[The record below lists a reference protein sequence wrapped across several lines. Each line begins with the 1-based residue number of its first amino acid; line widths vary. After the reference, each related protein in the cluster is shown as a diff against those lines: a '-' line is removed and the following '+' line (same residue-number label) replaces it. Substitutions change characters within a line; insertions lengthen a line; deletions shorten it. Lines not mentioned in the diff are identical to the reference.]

1 MRVADNC
8 IAPDRACFLN
18 RKDHIAEPIDYQHT
32 YIKVSQE
39 PKFTYLRQALCR
51 RNTHFI
57 VWIFGVR
64 SVLFREGRLRI
75 TNRCPECVLGVW
87 LATNLYPPMK
97 EKRHT
102 CVPDASHPRISCG
115 SSSSFISSH
124 CRSSSAGT
132 KRLSKSIESPD
143 AAGRSALAFWLRFSC
158 VDDPLRGRI
167 DLLRGGGGGICV
179 FGVTDRRVSRGLLAE
194 IGIGAGVC
202 RGIVARVD
210 EGASSRSAWPRVMT
224 VNSALTPSNW
234 YSNCRGLQGRVYRA
248 VTVAFAVSACATTA
262 LKSFRLIAT
271 CMFSST
277 KYSWKS
283 RLSAATDVWTGCFS
297 TSVWVVS

>member
-1 MRVADNC
+1 M
-8 IAPDRACFLN
+8 IAFRIRERRELLTTALPLARRIFFS
-18 RKDHIAEPIDYQHT
+18 RKGHIAEPINYQHT
-32 YIKVSQE
+32 HIKVSQQQE
-39 PKFTYLRQALCR
+39 FTNLRQALCR
-51 RNTHFI
+51 RNPHFI

-64 SVLFREGRLRI
+64 IMLLREGRLCV
-75 TNRCPECVLGVW
+75 TNRCPECVLDVW
-87 LATNLYPPMK
+87 LAIHYTNQRKK
-97 EKRHT
+97 EKPHT

-179 FGVTDRRVSRGLLAE
+179 LGVTDGRVSRGLLAE
-194 IGIGAGVC
+194 TGIGAGVC

-224 VNSALTPSNW
+224 VNSALTPSNR
-234 YSNCRGLQGRVYRA
+234 YSSCRGLQGRVYRA

-277 KYSWKS
+277 KYS
-283 RLSAATDVWTGCFS
+283 
-297 TSVWVVS
+297 